1 MRKIFIIV
9 AVFGFFLLPKSAFAQ
24 DEELSLRLTR
34 DWGYGAGA
42 QIQGKF
48 SLRVEGPDDIARVDF
63 IIDGDVV
70 HTASAPPFRYQFHT
84 DDFTP
89 GLHTMTAVGY
99 KADGTPLYGTE
110 YVRHFLSADEAKS
123 STMKIIIPILGIVG
137 IATLVGAF
145 APVLMMRGKEFKP
158 GNYGAAGGAVCPRC
172 TFPYSR
178 NVLAPNL
185 LVGKLQRCPHCGKW
199 AIVSRASQ
207 VDLTAAEER
216 WAKEGTSTVEAPSD
230 EEKRRQML
238 EDSRYDN

>member
-1 MRKIFIIV
+1 MRKIFLMI

-123 STMKIIIPILGIVG
+123 STMKIIIPILVIVG